1 MEPFVVFKYLHIVAM
16 FFFVAM
22 ALSAEVV
29 TRRVAAT
36 RDVGAIRTTV
46 RSVKLLNG
54 PIAGGLLL
62 SGLIFGVLAALT
74 GQMNLLAPWL
84 LLAYGGVAAAGA
96 LGFGITDPW
105 VGRLERAADASPPD
119 VASAEL
125 VAVIDDPVARYA
137 TFALMLLIAFL
148 VFVMVVKPLS

>member
-1 MEPFVVFKYLHIVAM
+1 MEPFIVFKYLHIVSM

-29 TRRVAAT
+29 TRRVAGT
-36 RDVGAIRTTV
+36 RDVAAIRATV
-46 RSVKLLNG
+46 KSVKLLNG

-62 SGLIFGVLAALT
+62 SGLAFGVLAALT

-84 LLAYGGVAAAGA
+84 LLAYAAVVCAAA
-96 LGFGITDPW
+96 LGFGIADPW
-105 VGRLERAADASPPD
+105 VGRLERAADASALDAP
-119 VASAEL
+119 SAEL
-125 VAVIDDPVARYA
+125 VAVIDEPVPRYA
-137 TFALMLLIAFL
+137 TFALMFLVAFL